1 MVQNNLAAVKK
12 GPAPRGRPRGF
23 DTDAVLT
30 AARETFWKFGFDG
43 ASMDQLA
50 AATGLHKP
58 SLYGAFGDKR
68 QLYLQTLR
76 HYRAEMGAAIA
87 EALALPDLMEAL
99 DAFFEASIDLFA
111 PQGERTCGCFMFSTA
126 MTMAGEDA
134 EVVAFI
140 QDSLEA
146 LDKALVRRFETAMAD
161 GQLPAD
167 ADAEALARIVGS
179 GHSEVASRARAG
191 YDRHELEALAALTIR
206 IVKTVAGLP
215 R

>member
-87 EALALPDLMEAL
+87 EALALPDLLEAL

-191 YDRHELEALAALTIR
+191 YDRCELEALAALTIR